1 MNIIRSQYSPP
12 PTINDTINLGFEQVQ
27 NALTQQQECNMHFN
41 AHIGSLEVT
50 SQCIDSKID
59 VLLAKMDDS
68 YPTSHKYQHTS
79 SPPDDPL
86 LPPGQGHTF
95 KCTRSTIIMPN
106 VNDVTAQPEIMIAHH
121 PSFVKNPYLCK
132 QNYALTKTNK
142 TKIKNKNKNKK

>member
-1 MNIIRSQYSPP
+1 MNSPPKKRPITPTKWGGGIPFTTATHSPTTNPSTLMNIICSQYSPP

-86 LPPGQGHTF
+86 LPPGQVSH
-95 KCTRSTIIMPN
+95 IQMHQ
-106 VNDVTAQPEIMIAHH
+106 VHH
-121 PSFVKNPYLCK
+121 HH
-132 QNYALTKTNK
+132 A
-142 TKIKNKNKNKK
+142 